1 MAKIEVKVLKQAGE
15 TGLRLPGTRYLLE
28 ESIAN
33 NLELRGLVEIVLVK
47 KQEKAVLE
55 TKEEKFKVVSK
66 VTKGKKKK

>member
-15 TGLRLPGTRYLLE
+15 TGLRLPGTCFPLE

-47 KQEKAVLE
+47 KQEKAILE